1 MAAGPNRVVVCK
13 AAVSAAITP
22 RSAVDTAASTRRS
35 KIGSYASKEAAF
47 SAIHLTRETK
57 LFTNGVS
64 LSSANDPSQPH
75 NRIVSHDGDALLRPG
90 DGANAADLAGG

>member
-1 MAAGPNRVVVCK
+1 M
-13 AAVSAAITP
+13 SAALRGVI
-22 RSAVDTAASTRRS
+22 AADTAASTRRS
-35 KIGSYASKEAAF
+35 KIGSYTSKEAAF

-90 DGANAADLAGG
+90 DGANGADLAGG